1 MNDRNVDTSFFKCIA
16 ILENASDTTTTFC
29 SGPTINLKFESW
41 MFFLFKGSTKVSL
54 NFPRKKIGTVDI
66 VIKWVPIYSLDFI
79 STHMINISIRTL
91 IVSLLASLVAASVR
105 GSAIQSLSV
114 DPL

>member
-1 MNDRNVDTSFFKCIA
+1 MNVFGDNVLSVYPYKHEKIVVCAHIGK
-16 ILENASDTTTTFC
+16 NYNHCSD
-29 SGPTINLKFESW
+29 
-41 MFFLFKGSTKVSL
+41 
-54 NFPRKKIGTVDI
+54 KKIGRVDLL
-66 VIKWVPIYSLDFI
+66 IKWVPIYSLDFI

-114 DPL
+114 DPI